1 MGVWDTAVVLK
12 RQALIVALVCVV
24 ADVGVIVAECPWA
37 LSEPHGWVAV
47 GLALLVDGALAT
59 PARWSGAVAVAHAVV
74 QGVGPFVIGP
84 LGQTYSAYGNINEVG
99 ILVAGYRA
107 GAWLGMTEGLV
118 ALAFIAAGLATE
130 RFAYPGE
137 WSLTVLNV
145 LASGLLPWLV
155 GRHTTARRGHLAE
168 LEQREA
174 NRQAEEREAV
184 RLAVARERTSIARD
198 LHDVISHHVSAI
210 NVHAGAARLALRD
223 RPEDRLRSSLTAV
236 ETASRSAMGS
246 LRSLLDLL
254 HHGDDG
260 SVRQPGL
267 DDLDDLVALTRS
279 AGLPTRLVTSGMG
292 AVVPRSVDI
301 ALFRIAQEA
310 LTNALRH
317 GGGQGATLELAR
329 GDDSLCMVVTNDLG
343 SAKTAEVGHRGLA
356 GIRHRATL
364 IGATV
369 ECGPIGPH
377 WIVQVVVPLE
387 GKDH

>member
-1 MGVWDTAVVLK
+1 MRDTAVVLK
-12 RQALIVALVCVV
+12 RQALIVAFVCVV
-24 ADVGVIVAECPWA
+24 ADVGVILAECPWV
-37 LSEPHGWVAV
+37 LSDPFGWAV
-47 GLALLVDGALAT
+47 LGLALVVDGALAT
-59 PARWSGAVAVAHAVV
+59 PARWSGAVAVAHALV
-74 QGVGPFVIGP
+74 QGIGPFLIGP
-84 LGQTYSAYGNINEVG
+84 LGQTYSAHGNVNEVG

-107 GAWLGMTEGLV
+107 GAWLGTTEAVV
-118 ALAFIAAGLATE
+118 ALMFIAGGLAAE
-130 RFAYPGE
+130 RFAYPGS
-137 WSLTVLNV
+137 WWPTVLNV
-145 LASGLLPWLV
+145 LASGVLPWLV

-168 LEQREA
+168 LEQRET

-184 RLAVARERTSIARD
+184 RLAVARERSAIARD

-223 RPEDRLRSSLTAV
+223 RPEDRLRTSLTAV

-260 SVRQPGL
+260 AVRQPGL

-279 AGLPTRLVTSGMG
+279 AGLPTRLVTSGTG
-292 AVVPRSVDI
+292 VVVPRSVDI

-317 GGGQGATLELAR
+317 GGGEGATLELAR
-329 GDDSLCMVVTNDLG
+329 ADGSLCLAITNDLG
-343 SAKTAEVGHRGLA
+343 ASKPAEVGHRGLA

-377 WIVQVVVPLE
+377 WIVQVIVPLD
-387 GKDH
+387 GKDLT